1 MNGSIKELHG
11 WDDEKVYFWDEVNR
25 LEWCVSDEEEL
36 YRQLVE
42 ICRAYFKKKSEKPDR
57 RDCLNEDRKP

>member
-1 MNGSIKELHG
+1 MNESIKELHG
-11 WDDEKVYFWDEVNR
+11 WDDEKVYFWDEESRV
-25 LEWCVSDEEEL
+25 EWCVSDEEEL